1 MRWFVL
7 LSLLVGLGLGCQTS
21 RVGSTGAEN
30 PVWSEDDQASEVTGK
45 GSENDRVIIP
55 VTSSTGVVAAVNDPL
70 RFVVLDYALTRLPE
84 MDQIL
89 FIYRRGQKVARVK
102 VTGPF
107 RGQTVAADIVE
118 GVAAKG
124 DEVRAE

>member
-1 MRWFVL
+1 
-7 LSLLVGLGLGCQTS
+7 
-21 RVGSTGAEN
+21 
-30 PVWSEDDQASEVTGK
+30 
-45 GSENDRVIIP
+45 
-55 VTSSTGVVAAVNDPL
+55 
-70 RFVVLDYALTRLPE
+70 